1 MNIGAKKISAY
12 VRLTRIDKPIGT
24 LLLLWPTLTA
34 LWFATEGKPSAYLV
48 FAFVAGTFL
57 MRSAGCAVNDYAD
70 REFDGAVARTKNR
83 PMVTGEVSAK
93 EAWAVAAVLAFL
105 ALLLIIPIN
114 LSVVL
119 WSLPALGVAI
129 LYPFTKRW
137 IASPQSVLGIAFS
150 FGIPM
155 AYVAARGQVP
165 LEAWALLAINWFWV
179 MAYDTEYA
187 MTDRADDEKLSIG
200 TSAKWFGRYDV
211 VAVMVCY
218 CIYLFGMVWFGKAK
232 SAEIIFFLGL
242 ICAAGI
248 SIYHYFLIR
257 NRDPQKCFKAF
268 LHNHWFGFAV
278 FAGTVG
284 AFALR

>member
-1 MNIGAKKISAY
+1 MVAKKLSAY
-12 VRLTRIDKPIGT
+12 ARLTRIDKPIGT

-34 LWFATEGKPSAYLV
+34 LWFAADGKPSAYLV
-48 FAFVAGTFL
+48 LAFIAGTFL

-93 EAWAVAAVLAFL
+93 EAWVVAAVLALL

-114 LSVVL
+114 ISVVL
-119 WSLPALGVAI
+119 WSLPAVGVAI

-155 AYVAARGQVP
+155 AYAAARGHVP

-211 VAVMVCY
+211 LAVMVCY
-218 CIYLFGMVWFGKAK
+218 AIYLAGMAWFGRAK
-232 SAEIIFFLGL
+232 SAEITFFLGL
-242 ICAAGI
+242 FCAAGI
-248 SIYHYFLIR
+248 CVYHYFLIC
-257 NRDPQKCFKAF
+257 NRIPEKCFKAF

-278 FAGTVG
+278 FCGT
-284 AFALR
+284 ALNFL